1 MMNKLNKIAI
11 LVVSATVMQSCF
23 VAKKYNR
30 PELKTE
36 NLYRTEVVS
45 NDTTSL
51 ANVAW
56 DAVFTDP
63 LLQAYIKK
71 GLKNNLDIRIA
82 MQNIQAAEA
91 SMKQGKA
98 GYFPTLSTGADWTH
112 QEISK
117 NSQLGNLISRGGG
130 ATNLD
135 QYQLTG
141 NLSWEAD
148 IWGKIRSNKRAAN
161 AAFLQTTAVKQVIK
175 TQLISAIATRER
187 NNNHCA

>member
-1 MMNKLNKIAI
+1 MKNKLNKIAI

-71 GLKNNLDIRIA
+71 
-82 MQNIQAAEA
+82 
-91 SMKQGKA
+91 
-98 GYFPTLSTGADWTH
+98 
-112 QEISK
+112 
-117 NSQLGNLISRGGG
+117 
-130 ATNLD
+130 
-135 QYQLTG
+135 
-141 NLSWEAD
+141 
-148 IWGKIRSNKRAAN
+148 
-161 AAFLQTTAVKQVIK
+161 
-175 TQLISAIATRER
+175 
-187 NNNHCA
+187 